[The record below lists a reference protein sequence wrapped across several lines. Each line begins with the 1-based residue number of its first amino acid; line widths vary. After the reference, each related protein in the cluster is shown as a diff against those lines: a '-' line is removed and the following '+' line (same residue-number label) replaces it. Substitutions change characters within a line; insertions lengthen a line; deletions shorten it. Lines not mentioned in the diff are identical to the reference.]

1 MSLGTGTDEK
11 AKYNPRNFF
20 YGVANGVL
28 YISAE
33 TLLDPTLVLVTFLS
47 GLTQSPILLG
57 MLVPIRDGT
66 WYLPQ
71 LWVSTHLQS
80 MPSKIEVY
88 RKTTFLRIA
97 TWGLLALVINLVRDP
112 GWLLPLFFLTY
123 VMATLSNGLAGLP
136 FLEVV
141 GNVISPVRRGEFF
154 AWRLGLGGLGG
165 IFSAMLVRRLL
176 DPASS
181 LDYPLNFGLLSIL
194 FFVISSISLLV
205 FNKVKEDVETR
216 VVPPVSLRYQ
226 ISRGLDELKRNPAFR
241 RYLMMQSSLVLSA
254 AAIPFFAVFVQQ
266 QYDVSKAMVGVYL
279 AVFTASN
286 LMSNIIWGRLSRRLA
301 SRQILWLASLAGVI
315 MTLLVLSLSLIPGS
329 TNLTSQIASVWLI
342 PVFVMAG
349 LRGSG
354 IGVSGTALLLD
365 IAPPE
370 SRSLYLGFSN
380 SFLGIILL
388 LTGMSGVLV
397 KVFNYQTLFVVSL
410 LAHLLAISIGYQL
423 NKKAGQSS

>member
-1 MSLGTGTDEK
+1 
-11 AKYNPRNFF
+11 
-20 YGVANGVL
+20 
-28 YISAE
+28 
-33 TLLDPTLVLVTFLS
+33 
-47 GLTQSPILLG
+47 
-57 MLVPIRDGT
+57 
-66 WYLPQ
+66 
-71 LWVSTHLQS
+71 
-80 MPSKIEVY
+80 
-88 RKTTFLRIA
+88 
-97 TWGLLALVINLVRDP
+97 
-112 GWLLPLFFLTY
+112 
-123 VMATLSNGLAGLP
+123 
-136 FLEVV
+136 
-141 GNVISPVRRGEFF
+141 
-154 AWRLGLGGLGG
+154 
-165 IFSAMLVRRLL
+165 MLVRRLL